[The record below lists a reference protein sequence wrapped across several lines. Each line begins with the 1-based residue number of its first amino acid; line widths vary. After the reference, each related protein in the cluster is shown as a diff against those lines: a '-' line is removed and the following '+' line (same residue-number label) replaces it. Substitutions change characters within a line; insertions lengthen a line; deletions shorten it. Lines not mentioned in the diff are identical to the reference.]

1 MKPSEWEKIFENESN
16 NKGLISKIY
25 KQLTQLNLKKN
36 NQKWTEDLN
45 RHFSKEDSW
54 MGKGHKKRCS
64 ASLLIRETQNYNEVS
79 PNTNQ
84 KGYHQVG

>member
-1 MKPSEWEKIFENESN
+1 MGENIC
-16 NKGLISKIY
+16 KWI
-25 KQLTQLNLKKN
+25 KQQGIDFQNIQTANAAQFKKN

-54 MGKGHKKRCS
+54 MAKRHKKRCS